1 MHEKPLIIVPYGQVL
16 YGLLLAESAES
27 KTVRK
32 YAVIEVKCQ
41 QLRCTYNGFKQ
52 KNYGQKEWVKA
63 VSNPSSTINAAL
75 FKCFSTFPVVL
86 SIYTRLPSQFSTRTK
101 TFYSF
106 ERVPFAVGYSR
117 DCPHTNP
124 SLYSFDGSCSS
135 NLFVPNTAIFFTFS
149 SPCSET
155 SLMRSMSRFF
165 LSKHYAPVFPP
176 LSSSCVPVFRLS
188 CEQHLAAFGRS
199 KNASPIS
206 LRTSYSLL
214 RICLDTRREAIR
226 ADLNL

>member
-1 MHEKPLIIVPYGQVL
+1 MFLDFSCGSFHIYSTPLPILNLSYF
-16 YGLLLAESAES
+16 S
-27 KTVRK
+27 K
-32 YAVIEVKCQ
+32 
-41 QLRCTYNGFKQ
+41 L
-52 KNYGQKEWVKA
+52 
-63 VSNPSSTINAAL
+63 AAL
-75 FKCFSTFPVVL
+75 LRPVPKHSTPLSAFLLRLGTRGTVL
-86 SIYTRLPSQFSTRTK
+86 ILIPPSIPLTVHVLPTSS
-101 TFYSF
+101 SPIL
-106 ERVPFAVGYSR
+106 PF
-117 DCPHTNP
+117 
-124 SLYSFDGSCSS
+124 
-135 NLFVPNTAIFFTFS
+135 FFTFS

-155 SLMRSMSRFF
+155 SLLRSMSRFF

-226 ADLNL
+226 ADLNLWISLASMYFLTTKNVVKRRRKLSLKIKILRTLKDEKYLQ